1 MPNGGYNSYGTTG
14 TTGTLGTFGTSN
26 SLGGNCPALSLSC

>member
-26 SLGGNCPALSLSC
+26 SLSGNCPALSLSC